1 MTISVDNLQLLVDIA
16 FKSIIIML
24 GALLV
29 HRILS
34 RAPAAVRHLT
44 WNLALCGLLALPALT
59 LILPGWQAPLLPALG
74 NSERIEEF
82 KPVSGVAVDGGSIA
96 SLSIDPPAGEPAV
109 SAVDEQAAGW
119 EIDWTQLALI
129 VWLAGAMI
137 VLARL
142 ATGMIRVRRIVR
154 RSHFVTDY
162 RWGALVRKLAGQ
174 LQIPDHIALLSSPYV
189 GMPLTWGVW
198 NPVVL
203 LPEEADQ
210 WSAEWRRIVL
220 LHELAHI
227 KRRDCLTQLLA
238 QFVCA
243 IYWFNPLV
251 WVAARRLRVEREIAC
266 DDYVLQAGTRASD
279 YAKYLLDLA
288 GVMHTNGSPVGLPS
302 PAAAGI
308 ACSQLESRVRSI
320 LDPASRRK
328 SLSRKSRSIIFAVA
342 ASLLIPFAAL
352 QLRSGAAS
360 PIDDPVDRS
369 FALLQEPNSDASAPV
384 QPDKNKLRKG
394 SASAT
399 ETQETSRDN
408 REIKTDVDLSVQ
420 EDSEP
425 EGNDAQS
432 TQESNSSKDDRVGSG
447 MTVEAVIKM
456 KMHGVTPEFVE
467 SIRRAGF
474 GNLSVEE
481 LVKLRMHGIS
491 EEYIKETQ
499 KASDEKLSIEDLIQ
513 LKMFGVTPEYA
524 KEMKNAGYNLPLKSL
539 KRMRMF
545 GVTPGYIET
554 MRKLGYTNLTAEQ
567 LTKLKMHGVSESYL
581 KEMRDAG
588 FGSLNVEEITRLRMF
603 GVDPAYIK
611 EMRAAGYDKLS
622 MEQLTKLRM
631 HGVGPAYVKEMRDAG
646 FDKLTSEELVK
657 LRMFGVTAEYVKKMR
672 AAGLKNISFNDLIKM
687 KMHGIDKILLKSE
700 K

>member
-1 MTISVDNLQLLVDIA
+1 MTISVDNIQLVVDLA

-24 GALLV
+24 GALLLS
-29 HRILS
+29 RILT

-44 WNLALCGLLALPALT
+44 WTLSLCALLALPALT
-59 LILPGWQAPLLPALG
+59 WILPGWQAPLLPALR

-82 KPVSGVAVDGGSIA
+82 KPVSGVAADERSIA
-96 SLSIDPPAGEPAV
+96 SLSIDPPAVEPAV
-109 SAVDEQAAGW
+109 TAVDEQIAGW

-129 VWLAGAMI
+129 VWLAGAII

-142 ATGMIRVRRIVR
+142 ATGMFRVRRIVG
-154 RSHFVTDY
+154 RSQYVIDY
-162 RWGALVRKLAGQ
+162 HWGALVRKLAGQ
-174 LQIPDHIALLSSPYV
+174 LHIPDHIALLSSEYV
-189 GMPLTWGVW
+189 AMPLTWGVW

-238 QFVCA
+238 QVVCA

-279 YAKYLLDLA
+279 YAKHLLDLA
-288 GVMHTNGSPVGLPS
+288 GVMNTNGSPAGLPS

-320 LDPASRRK
+320 LDPAIKRK
-328 SLSRKSRSIIFAVA
+328 SLSRKGRFIIFAVA
-342 ASLLIPFAAL
+342 ACLLTPLAAL
-352 QLRSGAAS
+352 QSWSGAPS
-360 PIDDPVDRS
+360 PINDPVDQS
-369 FALLQEPNSDASAPV
+369 LALLQEPNSDASAPA
-384 QPDKNKLRKG
+384 QPDKNKQGKG
-394 SASAT
+394 SAAGA
-399 ETQETSRDN
+399 QDTSRDDP
-408 REIKTDVDLSVQ
+408 EIDTDVDASEH
-420 EDSEP
+420 EDQSD
-425 EGNDAQS
+425 DAQS
-432 TQESNSSKDDRVGSG
+432 TQEPNPAPSKSGGASSG
-447 MTVEAVIKM
+447 MTVETIIKM

-467 SIRRAGF
+467 SMRRAGF

-499 KASDEKLSIEDLIQ
+499 KASNEKLSIEDLIQ

-545 GVTPGYIET
+545 GITPGYIET

-588 FGSLNVEEITRLRMF
+588 FSNLNVEEITRMRMF

-611 EMRAAGYDKLS
+611 ELRAAGYDKLS
-622 MEQLTKLRM
+622 MEQLTKLKM
-631 HGVGPAYVKEMRDAG
+631 HGVTPAYIKEMRNAG
-646 FDKLTSEELVK
+646 FDKMTAEELVK
-657 LRMFGVTAEYVKKMR
+657 LRMFGVTADYVNKMR

>member
-16 FKSIIIML
+16 LKSIIIML

-34 RAPAAVRHLT
+34 RAPAAMRHLT
-44 WNLALCGLLALPALT
+44 WTLALCGLLALPALT
-59 LILPGWQAPLLPALG
+59 LILPGWKAPLLPALG
-74 NSERIEEF
+74 DSESIEEF
-82 KPVSGVAVDGGSIA
+82 KPVSGIAAAEGSIA
-96 SLSIDPPAGEPAV
+96 SLSVDAPASVPAV
-109 SAVDEQAAGW
+109 SAVDEQITAW
-119 EIDWTQLALI
+119 EIDWTLLALI
-129 VWLAGAMI
+129 VWLTGAII

-142 ATGMIRVRRIVR
+142 ATGMLKVRRIVH
-154 RSHFVTDY
+154 RSQFVIDY
-162 RWGALVRKLAGQ
+162 HWGALVRRLAGQ
-174 LQIPDHIALLSSPYV
+174 LHLSDHISLLRSEYV
-189 GMPLTWGVW
+189 GMPQTWGIW

-203 LPEEADQ
+203 LPEDADQ
-210 WSAEWRRIVL
+210 WPAEWRRIVL

-251 WVAARRLRVEREIAC
+251 WVAARQLRVEREIAC

-279 YAKYLLDLA
+279 YARYLLDFA
-288 GVMHTNGSPVGLPS
+288 GVMNTNGSPAGLPS

-320 LDPASRRK
+320 LDPAIRRK
-328 SLSRKSRSIIFAVA
+328 SLSRKARAIIFAA
-342 ASLLIPFAAL
+342 AACLLIPLAAL
-352 QLRSGAAS
+352 QAWSSDAS
-360 PIDDPVDRS
+360 PMDDPVDQS
-369 FALLQEPNSDASAPV
+369 LALLQEPNSDASAPA
-384 QPDKNKLRKG
+384 QPNKNERSKI
-394 SASAT
+394 SAT
-399 ETQETSRDN
+399 GAQIQTRDDS
-408 REIKTDVDLSVQ
+408 EINPQVNTDVDV
-420 EDSEP
+420 SELDD
-425 EGNDAQS
+425 NDAQS
-432 TQESNSSKDDRVGSG
+432 TPESNSSKDDRAGSG
-447 MTVEAVIKM
+447 MTVESIIRM

-474 GNLSVEE
+474 DNLSIEE

-499 KASDEKLSIEDLIQ
+499 RASNERLSIEDLIQ

-524 KEMKNAGYNLPLKSL
+524 KEMKNAGYDLPLKSL
-539 KRMRMF
+539 KQMRMF
-545 GVTPGYIET
+545 GITPGYIET

-581 KEMRDAG
+581 KEMRAAG
-588 FGSLNVEEITRLRMF
+588 FSNLNVEEITRMRMF

-622 MEQLTKLRM
+622 MEQVTKLRM
-631 HGVGPAYVKEMRDAG
+631 HGVTPAFIKEMRDAG
-646 FDKLTSEELVK
+646 FDKLTIEELVK
-657 LRMFGVTAEYVKKMR
+657 LRMFGVTADYVSKMR